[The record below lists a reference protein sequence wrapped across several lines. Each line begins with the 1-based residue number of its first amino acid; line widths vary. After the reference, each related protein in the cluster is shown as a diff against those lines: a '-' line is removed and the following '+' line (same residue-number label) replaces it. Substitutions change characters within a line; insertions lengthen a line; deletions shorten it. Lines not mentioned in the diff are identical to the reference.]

1 MKYKTDT
8 RFVWLNEPEEPK
20 DLPKSEKKKK
30 KKSNTHK
37 GEFFATWLTMFLGV
51 LGVLLFLLAGLGV
64 FVLFGAAVISLF
76 TQAFLRGI
84 LLLIASLI
92 VGTGLVTLII
102 MWEEED

>member
-1 MKYKTDT
+1 MKRKTDT
-8 RFVWLNEPEEPK
+8 RFVWLNEPDELKDSPK
-20 DLPKSEKKKK
+20 PKETKK
-30 KKSNTHK
+30 KKSNTRR
-37 GEFFATWLTMFLGV
+37 GEFFVTWLTMFLGV

-92 VGTGLVTLII
+92 VGTGLVTLMI